1 MYERSIGLR
10 NGSRSPMPC
19 VRLSCRKN
27 GWSNWSGLISSQTFS
42 SLLYR
47 LKNPGCSLASF
58 TTSANGF
65 CWLATAA
72 AAAGGAGVGGGVWG
86 GGECAEG
93 RAAPGASAGV
103 GAAPAD
109 GAALA
114 EAAVVAAV
122 AAAAAAATV
131 ATSGAGRVAHP
142 NPNADAIAA
151 TSIGTRCGDN
161 EDIESALLEDV
172 YRYGH
177 PLLPASA
184 KAFKL
189 LPTPHATNVP
199 VPR

>member
-1 MYERSIGLR
+1 MYERSIELR

-47 LKNPGCSLASF
+47 LKNPGGSLASF

-72 AAAGGAGVGGGVWG
+72 AAAAAAAIAG
-86 GGECAEG
+86 EFAEG

-114 EAAVVAAV
+114 EAAVV
-122 AAAAAAATV
+122 
-131 ATSGAGRVAHP
+131 GAGGAGGGR
-142 NPNADAIAA
+142 AA
-151 TSIGTRCGDN
+151 GG
-161 EDIESALLEDV
+161 A
-172 YRYGH
+172 
-177 PLLPASA
+177 
-184 KAFKL
+184 
-189 LPTPHATNVP
+189 
-199 VPR
+199 